1 MFDRYD
7 ILYIGLVILNEV
19 KDLFIV
25 SYEILPPFSRQ
36 NDNHCECI
44 INCETP
50 YSHVCIGGYSVLP
63 TANLPALGSFNV
75 GVSIVIRF
83 IHNFHAL
90 RLFHIH
96 RFYAFRIALTDYAL
110 QFRPYRAFWLGCLFN
125 IHRPHS
131 LCCKV
136 SPFQGFV
143 DDCYI

>member
-50 YSHVCIGGYSVLP
+50 YSHVCIGAIDISL
-63 TANLPALGSFNV
+63 NLEFGLFI
-75 GVSIVIRF
+75 SIFVF
-83 IHNFHAL
+83 I
-90 RLFHIH
+90 IH
-96 RFYAFRIALTDYAL
+96 CF
-110 QFRPYRAFWLGCLFN
+110 
-125 IHRPHS
+125 
-131 LCCKV
+131 CKYTKY
-136 SPFQGFV
+136 GT
-143 DDCYI
+143 